1 MDSGK
6 VIALDTPA
14 ALKNRTPSKDGIEL
28 TLEDVFLEL
37 TGKQLV
43 NPDEESEP

>member
-6 VIALDTPA
+6 VVALDTPER
-14 ALKNRTPSKDGIEL
+14 LKLLLPAHDSRVV

-37 TGKQLV
+37 TGKQLKL
-43 NPDEESEP
+43 EEEGEGD